1 MKVKKSSRKVNYAAK
16 NAPQFC
22 EIWFVNKGKL
32 VWTRDASECPSS
44 LPSCC
49 QQQIEI
55 ANSFRS
61 KSFQYE
67 KNELIHT
74 DSLRSSSAK
83 FTLSTG
89 ISDKV
94 QNEPVLSELTSSAT
108 ISSSSSSSYL
118 QHIHGSRSSATT
130 SSSSTSGYSSAERRM
145 SSDSELK
152 IEEES
157 LCNQL
162 TDVRLEIEALRN
174 KALTELLKRR
184 KLESEAME
192 TIRKV
197 TTTFVTR
204 NLHTDNICVVVIF
217 LTCQ

>member
-1 MKVKKSSRKVNYAAK
+1 MKKSARKANYAAK

-22 EIWFVNKGKL
+22 EIWFVNKGKH

-44 LPSCC
+44 LPPCG
-49 QQQIEI
+49 QQQIES
-55 ANSFRS
+55 AENFRS

-67 KNELIHT
+67 KNKLIHT
-74 DSLRSSSAK
+74 DCFRSSSAK

-94 QNEPVLSELTSSAT
+94 QNDPVLSELTSSAA
-108 ISSSSSSSYL
+108 ISSSSSSSHL
-118 QHIHGSRSSATT
+118 QRLHGSHSSATA

-157 LCNQL
+157 LYNQL

-174 KALTELLKRR
+174 KALTELLKCR

-197 TTTFVTR
+197 TTTFITR
-204 NLHTDNICVVVIF
+204 NLHTDNICVVVIL